1 MKNPNSLTW
10 GLFNCRFPYHWGKDF
25 IIMLKRIPYV
35 IKNGHYPQMMW
46 ETYYCSI
53 AQWKDLLA
61 WYKTERAGTAVV
73 IDMPED
79 GNMDDE
85 WYAENDRVYDE
96 KLDAM
101 LAELDIMA
109 KDPFDYDDY
118 KEGERIREEAKDRFF
133 EMFKEMF
140 YTLWD

>member
-35 IKNGHYPQMMW
+35 IKHGHYPQMMW

-53 AQWKDLLA
+53 AQWKELLT
-61 WYKTERAGTAVV
+61 WYRNNRTGAPF
-73 IDMPED
+73 IISLPED
-79 GNMDDE
+79 GNMNDE

-96 KLDAM
+96 KLNAM

-118 KEGERIREEAKDRFF
+118 REGERIREKAKDHFF